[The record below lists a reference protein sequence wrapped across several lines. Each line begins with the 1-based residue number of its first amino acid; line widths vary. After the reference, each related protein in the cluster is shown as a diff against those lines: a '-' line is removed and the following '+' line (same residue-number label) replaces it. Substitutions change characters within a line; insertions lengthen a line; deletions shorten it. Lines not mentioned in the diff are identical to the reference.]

1 MQKSAGYPRPSTTH
15 DDDGVKLFHLHLV
28 SDATGETTHSVT
40 RACLAQFENVKVVEH
55 LWTMVRN
62 AEQATEV
69 VRGLEEHPGAVVFTL
84 VNNKIRA
91 RLQQACKR
99 LKLPCISV
107 LDPVIQGLAGYF
119 KSKAAGL
126 PGRQYMLNA
135 EYFDRI
141 DAMNYSMSHDDAQ
154 STRDLEDA
162 DIVLVGVSR
171 TSKTPTAMYLA
182 NHFGLKT
189 ANVPIV
195 PNLALPP
202 ELFEQK
208 RAFVVGLTV
217 APDRLVQ
224 IRRNRLL
231 MLKQDA
237 ETDYVDMERV
247 KSELIEARRLFG
259 QQGWPVID
267 MTRRSIEETAAAIY
281 RLYARQ
287 LEKAEQAG
295 AESDAR

>member
-1 MQKSAGYPRPSTTH
+1 
-15 DDDGVKLFHLHLV
+15 LFHLHLV
-28 SDATGETTHSVT
+28 SDATGETTHSVA
-40 RACLAQFENVKVVEH
+40 RACLVQFEHVKVVEH
-55 LWTMVRN
+55 LWTMVRT
-62 AEQATEV
+62 ADQVTEV
-69 VRGLEEHPGAVVFTL
+69 VRGIEEHPGAVVFTL
-84 VNNKIRA
+84 VNSKIRT

-107 LDPVIQGLAGYF
+107 LEPVIQGLAGYF
-119 KSKAAGL
+119 HEKAAGQ
-126 PGRQYMLNA
+126 PGRQYAMTA

-195 PNLALPP
+195 PGVRLPA
-202 ELFEQK
+202 ELFSLK
-208 RAFVVGLTV
+208 GTLVVGLTV

-231 MLKQDA
+231 MLKQEA
-237 ETDYVDMERV
+237 ETDYADVEQV
-247 KSELIEARRLFG
+247 KNELLEARRLFA
-259 QQGWPVID
+259 QQRWPVID
-267 MTRRSIEETAAAIY
+267 VTRRSIEETAAAIY

-287 LEKAEQAG
+287 LEKTEQAG
-295 AESDAR
+295 RDAAQ

>member
-1 MQKSAGYPRPSTTH
+1 MQKSAGYSRISTAS
-15 DDDGVKLFHLHLV
+15 DDDDVKLFHLHLV
-28 SDATGETTHSVT
+28 SDATGETTHAVA
-40 RACLAQFENVKVVEH
+40 RACLAQFERVKVVEH

-62 AEQATEV
+62 AEHVTEV

-84 VNNKIRA
+84 VNPRIRQ
-91 RLQQACKR
+91 RLMQTCKR

-119 KSKAAGL
+119 NTKAAGL
-126 PGRQYMLNA
+126 PGRQYALNA

-141 DAMNYSMSHDDAQ
+141 DAMNYAMAHDDAQ

-189 ANVPIV
+189 ANVPMV
-195 PNLALPP
+195 PNVALPP
-202 ELFEQK
+202 ELFSVK
-208 RAFVVGLTV
+208 TAFVVGLTV

-237 ETDYVDMERV
+237 ETDYVDMEQV
-247 KSELIEARRLFG
+247 KNELLEARRLFA
-259 QQGWPVID
+259 QQRWPVID
-267 MTRRSIEETAAAIY
+267 VTRRSIEETAAAIY

-287 LEKAEQAG
+287 LEKAEH
-295 AESDAR
+295 AERDAAH

>member
-1 MQKSAGYPRPSTTH
+1 MQKPAGYSRISTAS
-15 DDDGVKLFHLHLV
+15 DDDSLKLFHLHLV
-28 SDATGETTHSVT
+28 SDATGETTHAVA

-62 AEQATEV
+62 ADQATEV
-69 VRGLEEHPGAVVFTL
+69 VRSLEEHPGAVVFTL
-84 VNNKIRA
+84 VNPRIRT
-91 RLQQACKR
+91 RLMQACKR

-119 KSKAAGL
+119 NVKAAGL
-126 PGRQYMLNA
+126 PGRQYTMNA

-154 STRDLEDA
+154 ATRDLEDA

-195 PNLALPP
+195 PNVPLPP
-202 ELFEQK
+202 ELFTLK
-208 RAFVVGLTV
+208 GAFVVGLTV

-237 ETDYVDMERV
+237 ATDYVDMEQV
-247 KSELIEARRLFG
+247 KIELQEARRLFA
-259 QQGWPVID
+259 QNRWAVID
-267 MTRRSIEETAAAIY
+267 VTRRSIEETAAAIY
-281 RLYARQ
+281 RLYARK
-287 LEKAEQAG
+287 LEKTEQPEADG
-295 AESDAR
+295 AR

>member
-1 MQKSAGYPRPSTTH
+1 MQKSAGYSRISTASE
-15 DDDGVKLFHLHLV
+15 DDGTKLFHLHLV
-28 SDATGETTHSVT
+28 SDATGETTHAVA
-40 RACLAQFENVKVVEH
+40 RACLAQFEHVKVVEH

-62 AEQATEV
+62 AEHVTEV

-84 VNNKIRA
+84 VNPRIRQ
-91 RLQQACKR
+91 RLMQTCKR

-119 KSKAAGL
+119 NTKAAGL
-126 PGRQYMLNA
+126 PGRQYALNA

-141 DAMNYSMSHDDAQ
+141 DAMNYAMAHDDAQ

-189 ANVPIV
+189 ANVPVV
-195 PNLALPP
+195 PNVQLPP
-202 ELFEQK
+202 ELFRVK
-208 RAFVVGLTV
+208 TAFVVGLTV

-231 MLKQDA
+231 MLKQGG
-237 ETDYVDMERV
+237 ETDYVDMEQV
-247 KSELIEARRLFG
+247 KNELLEARRLFAR
-259 QQGWPVID
+259 QRWPVID
-267 MTRRSIEETAAAIY
+267 VTRRSIEETAAAIY

-287 LEKAEQAG
+287 LEKAEQA
-295 AESDAR
+295 ERDAAH